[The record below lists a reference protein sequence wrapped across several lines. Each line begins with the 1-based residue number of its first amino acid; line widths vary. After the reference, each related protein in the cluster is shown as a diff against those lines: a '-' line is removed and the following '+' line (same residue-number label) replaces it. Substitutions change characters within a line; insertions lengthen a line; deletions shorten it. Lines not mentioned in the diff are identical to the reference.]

1 MTDSERRIRRGT
13 HTARE
18 AALSAPGV
26 ADVKLRRFH
35 AAMDALEPGE
45 GEEVYRRLSGETW
58 YAKARKILAPS
69 ARASSSVK
77 SSRSPEAVLA

>member
-1 MTDSERRIRRGT
+1 MTYNERRIRRAT

-18 AALSAPGV
+18 AALSTPGV

-45 GEEVYRRLSGETW
+45 GEEVYRRLSKEPW
-58 YAKARKILAPS
+58 YAKARKVLAPA
-69 ARASSSVK
+69 ARQTGSVK
-77 SSRSPEAVLA
+77 TSRSLEGAVA